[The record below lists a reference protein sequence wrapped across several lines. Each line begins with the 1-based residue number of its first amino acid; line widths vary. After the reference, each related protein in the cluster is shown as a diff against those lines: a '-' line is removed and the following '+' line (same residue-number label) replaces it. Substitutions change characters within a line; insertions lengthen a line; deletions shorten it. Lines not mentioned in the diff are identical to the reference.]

1 MHCNCISKIIDRD
14 EYGFIIDLTSLAY
27 APSGFAHSDSLSNVI
42 KNQYGLTYARDFNRS
57 SVHLPGCQSG
67 PKGTSI
73 EIDMT
78 YALQD
83 GQSGGRAI
91 KAPIDTT
98 ISVSFRRTFLKLEK
112 VPKYTARR
120 HHPKSGFNSITYEND
135 TESFLRPRDTHSIT
149 RHHLKILDPHSRL
162 QSFIP
167 IGDNEDENENTMKV
181 KVTVTA
187 DKLRGRKMMKPDR
200 KMKENTNRKTTEK
213 TELELELSYM
223 PGKDSSDQTLPLE
236 DSTAQEL
243 LEVDQE
249 IVRVTVHGV
258 KNDLSASVQ
267 ESDAQLLYMV
277 DRTAPLAVQIALVEG
292 VKWWDEAFQYVSQFY

>member
-1 MHCNCISKIIDRD
+1 MHCNCKSKIIDRD
-14 EYGFIIDLTSLAY
+14 EYGLIIDLTSLAY

-42 KNQYGLTYARDFNRS
+42 QNQYGLTYARDFNRS

-83 GQSGGRAI
+83 GQSKGRSI

-112 VPKYTARR
+112 VPKYTERR
-120 HHPKSGFNSITYEND
+120 HHPKSGFNSIAYEND
-135 TESFLRPRDTHSIT
+135 TESFLRPRDTHCIT
-149 RHHLKILDPHSRL
+149 RHRLKILDPHSGL
-162 QSFIP
+162 QSFIHR
-167 IGDNEDENENTMKV
+167 ENEKAMKM
-181 KVTVTA
+181 T
-187 DKLRGRKMMKPDR
+187 DKLRGRKMKSDNNMK
-200 KMKENTNRKTTEK
+200 KNAKTTERS
-213 TELELELSYM
+213 ELELSSLA
-223 PGKDSSDQTLPLE
+223 GKEDIMRHQSQNNDQTLPLK
-236 DSTAQEL
+236 DSGVEEL
-243 LEVDQE
+243 LGEDR
-249 IVRVTVHGV
+249 VRVRVYGV
-258 KNDLSASVQ
+258 QNDFASVQ

-292 VKWWDEAFQYVSQFY
+292 VKWWDEAFQYVSQFYLRFYL

>member
-1 MHCNCISKIIDRD
+1 MHCYCISKIIDRD

-83 GQSGGRAI
+83 GQSGGRSI

-112 VPKYTARR
+112 VPKYTARM

-149 RHHLKILDPHSRL
+149 RHHLKILDPNFGL
-162 QSFIP
+162 KLFIH
-167 IGDNEDENENTMKV
+167 GENENENTM
-181 KVTVTA
+181 TVT
-187 DKLRGRKMMKPDR
+187 DKLRGRKMKPDK
-200 KMKENTNRKTTEK
+200 KMKENTKTTEK
-213 TELELELSYM
+213 SELELSYM
-223 PGKDSSDQTLPLE
+223 PGKDIIRHPSHSNDQTLLLK

-243 LEVDQE
+243 LEQD
-249 IVRVTVHGV
+249 IVRLTVHGV
-258 KNDLSASVQ
+258 KNDFASPQ
-267 ESDAQLLYMV
+267 ESNESDAQLLYMV
-277 DRTAPLAVQIALVEG
+277 DCTAPLAVQIALVEG
-292 VKWWDEAFQYVSQFY
+292 VKWWDEAFQYVSQFILLELS

>member
-1 MHCNCISKIIDRD
+1 MHCNCKSKIIDRD
-14 EYGFIIDLTSLAY
+14 EYGYIIDLTSLAY

-42 KNQYGLTYARDFNRS
+42 KNQYDLTYARDFNRS

-83 GQSGGRAI
+83 GQSGGRTI

-112 VPKYTARR
+112 VPKYTERR

-135 TESFLRPRDTHSIT
+135 TESFLRPRDTHCIT
-149 RHHLKILDPHSRL
+149 RHLLKILEPHSGL
-162 QSFIP
+162 KSFIH
-167 IGDNEDENENTMKV
+167 GKNEKTTE
-181 KVTVTA
+181 VT
-187 DKLRGRKMMKPDR
+187 DKLRGRKMKTDDN
-200 KMKENTNRKTTEK
+200 MKENAKTTERS
-213 TELELELSYM
+213 ELEFSYLA
-223 PGKDSSDQTLPLE
+223 GKKDIIRHQSQSDDQTIPSK

-243 LEVDQE
+243 LDEDA
-249 IVRVTVHGV
+249 VRVRVHGV
-258 KNDLSASVQ
+258 QNDFASVQ

-292 VKWWDEAFQYVSQFY
+292 VKWWDEAFQYVSQFYLRFCL